1 MIELWRLFGYAIL
14 VAVLFIIGLTMA
26 AQIVGY

>member
-1 MIELWRLFGYAIL
+1 MIELRLFGYAIL